1 MLNERELI
9 KILLNRTENLSVSDC
24 AYVHNKTVL
33 VTGGG
38 GSIGGE
44 LCRQLATKT
53 PKKLIILDCYENG
66 AYDVEQELKFKYPSL
81 DIVVEIATL
90 RERGKIKRILKK
102 HRPDVVF
109 NAGAHK
115 HVPLME
121 NAPDEAVK
129 NNVLGTKNI
138 AELCGK
144 FGVEKFV
151 QISTDKAVNPT
162 SVMGATKLVC
172 EKIICVLS
180 KKYRTKFVAV
190 RFGNVFNSSGSVIPL
205 FYKQIL
211 SGGPVTVTD
220 KNIVRYFMT
229 VSEAVSLLLTA
240 GSSVESGQI
249 YVLDMGEPVNIY
261 DLANKMIKHYNSPA
275 EIKIIGLRPGE
286 KLYEERL
293 YADEQLVKT
302 DDKRISIVRINSDK
316 KLWFNFNVNR
326 LIRIAKKGEKDVV
339 KMLKKIL
346 PEYIGG

>member
-1 MLNERELI
+1 MTNERELA
-9 KILLNRTENLSVSDC
+9 KILLNRSENLSVSDC
-24 AYVHNKTVL
+24 SYVYGKTVL

-44 LCRQLATKT
+44 LCRQLATFA
-53 PKKLIILDCYENG
+53 PKKLVILDCYENG
-66 AYDVEQELKFKYPSL
+66 AYEVEQELKFNYPSL

-102 HRPDVVF
+102 HKPDVVF

-138 AELCGK
+138 AELSGK
-144 FGVEKFV
+144 FGVEKFI

-162 SVMGATKLVC
+162 SIMGATKLVC
-172 EKIICVLS
+172 EKIIVSLS
-180 KKYRTKFVAV
+180 RKYKTKFVAV
-190 RFGNVFNSSGSVIPL
+190 RFGNVFNSNGSVVPL

-211 SGGPVTVTD
+211 SGGPVTVTH
-220 KNIVRYFMT
+220 KEVVRYFMT

-240 GSSVESGQI
+240 GNTGESGQVF
-249 YVLDMGEPVNIY
+249 VLDMGEPVNIY
-261 DLANKMIKHYNSPA
+261 ELATKMIEYYKSNA
-275 EIKIIGLRPGE
+275 EIKIVGLRPGE

-293 YADEQLVKT
+293 YADEQLIKT
-302 DDKRISIVRINSDK
+302 DDKRISIVRINSDEK
-316 KLWFNFNVNR
+316 FGFNHKVNK
-326 LIRIAKKGEKDVV
+326 LIRTAKRGEKGVV

-346 PEYIGG
+346 PEYSRG